1 MPNIRWKIYAMIL
14 AALSVVQAQAAPPA
28 QEVFARVGEVVISV
42 QEFEVAVANAARQK
56 FYHLKTPEGELPKLQ
71 REVAG
76 SLVNRVLLLAEAK
89 RRGMKPDPMQVN
101 QKIGALERQYANSPE
116 WKKNREQVLP
126 ELTRYIEEQ
135 YLLEQL
141 EREIKA
147 VPDPDVAAVT
157 AYYDGHRELF
167 TEPEQF
173 KLSII
178 LLKVDPAASKEGWD
192 QALEEGRNILKRIR
206 AGADFAELAKIH
218 SGDEESAKAG
228 GSMGYLHEGRM
239 PERVQAVADKLA
251 PGEISEPFLVLEG
264 VIIVRLDHRKAAE
277 LRSFAEVRE
286 RAAGLWKREEEKR
299 VWDHFV
305 AQLRKDAKITID
317 ESRYLPLLPEAAERA
332 ESR

>member
-1 MPNIRWKIYAMIL
+1 MPIARWKIYAMIL
-14 AALSVVQAQAAPPA
+14 AALAVAQAQAAPPV
-28 QEVFARVGEVVISV
+28 QEVFARVGEVAISV
-42 QEFEVAVANAARQK
+42 QEFEAAVANAARQK

-71 REVAG
+71 REVAD

-126 ELTRYIEEQ
+126 ELTRYLEEQ
-135 YLLEQL
+135 YLLEQI
-141 EREIKA
+141 EREVKS
-147 VPDPDVAAVT
+147 VPDPGVTALT

-178 LLKVDPAASKEGWD
+178 LLKVDPAASKEVWD

-239 PERVQAVADKLA
+239 PERVQTVASKLA
-251 PGEISEPFLVLEG
+251 SGEISEPFLVLEG

-277 LRSFAEVRE
+277 LRPFAEVRE

-299 VWDHFV
+299 IWERFV
-305 AQLRKDAKITID
+305 AQLRKDAKIKID
-317 ESRYLPLLPEAAERA
+317 ESRYLPLLPE
-332 ESR
+332 

>member
-1 MPNIRWKIYAMIL
+1 MLIARWRIYAMIL
-14 AALSVVQAQAAPPA
+14 AALAVAQAQAAPQA
-28 QEVFARVGEVVISV
+28 QEVFARVGEAVISV
-42 QEFEVAVANAARQK
+42 QEFEAAVANAARQK

-76 SLVNRVLLLAEAK
+76 NLINRVLLLAEAK

-126 ELTRYIEEQ
+126 ELTRYLEAQ
-135 YLLEQL
+135 YLLEQI
-141 EREIKA
+141 EREIKS
-147 VPDPDVAAVT
+147 VPDPDAATLT

-178 LLKVDPAASKEGWD
+178 LLKVDPGAAKEVWD

-228 GSMGYLHEGRM
+228 GDMGYLHKGRL
-239 PERVQAVADKLA
+239 PERVQEVMEKLA
-251 PGEISEPFLVLEG
+251 PGQISEPFLVLEG
-264 VIIVRLDHRKAAE
+264 VIIVRLDARKAAQA
-277 LRSFAEVRE
+277 RTFAEVRE

-299 VWDHFV
+299 VWERFL
-305 AQLRKDAKITID
+305 AQLRKDAPITID
-317 ESRYLPLLPEAAERA
+317 ESRYLPLLPEAAENAR
-332 ESR
+332 